1 MNALNPRP
9 GRQTIEIIFD
19 FVCPWC
25 HLGVARLLDALQ
37 SRPMLS
43 FDLIWRPFLLDPD
56 MPPEGMTRQDYALRK
71 YGGDVRA
78 KRLYAAVT
86 RIGLEDG
93 VPFRFDRMTRVP
105 STVNA
110 HRLVR
115 WASERGDATGLV
127 SRLMR
132 AHFADGADLGDPRT
146 LAMLAAETG
155 FDPAAAARMLASL
168 DHTDSVYADNLNT
181 HRAGIAGVPCVVIDG
196 DLAVAGVQDVKVF
209 QRLLDVA
216 ALERVVG

>member
-25 HLGVARLLDALQ
+25 YLGITRLLDARHG
-37 SRPMLS
+37 RPLLS

-56 MPPEGMTRQDYALRK
+56 MPPEGMSRLDHALRK
-71 YGGDVRA
+71 YGGEVRA
-78 KRLYAAVT
+78 KRLYSAVT

-93 VPFRFDRMTRVP
+93 VPFRFELMKRVP

-110 HRLVR
+110 HRLIR
-115 WASERGDATGLV
+115 WAAERGDATKLV
-127 SRLMR
+127 CRLMQ
-132 AHFADGADLGDPRT
+132 AHFAEGADIGDTHT
-146 LAMLAAETG
+146 LAVLSAESG
-155 FDPAAAARMLASL
+155 FDPAAAARMLASRAFE
-168 DHTDSVYADNLNT
+168 DAVHVDNLGT

-196 DLAVAGVQDVKVF
+196 DFAVAGVQDTKVLE
-209 QRLLDVA
+209 RLLDAA
-216 ALERVVG
+216 ALERIIG